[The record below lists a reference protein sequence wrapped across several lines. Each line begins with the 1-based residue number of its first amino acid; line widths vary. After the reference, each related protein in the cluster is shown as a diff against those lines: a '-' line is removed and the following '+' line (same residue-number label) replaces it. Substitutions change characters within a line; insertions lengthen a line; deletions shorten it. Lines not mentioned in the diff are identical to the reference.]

1 MQKKIL
7 LAVDDSS
14 PSKRLLQYAVTM
26 SSVITNLHVVLFHIQ
41 PLISLFL
48 QEEAKK
54 KAGAKKELDRIIEKN
69 KAAARA
75 LLDDYKAI
83 LTDRGI
89 SAERI
94 ECITRTRNLGYAK
107 DIIECAQTKLYD
119 AILVGRRGVS
129 GIQKMYSGSVTSDIL
144 EQSQVIPVWLVDGD
158 VPQGDILIAFD
169 GSEAGLRAVD
179 HAGFILGNNPGIN
192 LTLLHVSTTAE
203 NYCEI
208 DLEKEPNAALE
219 AIVARGDKTLMDRFC
234 PKALNALKDAGI
246 PEHRIRIETLTGKR
260 RVGKAIM
267 EFAQKG
273 HFSTLVI
280 GRRGVNKSFFM
291 GSASRYI
298 INKLSD
304 RALWVV
310 P

>member
-7 LAVDDSS
+7 LAVDVSS

>member
-54 KAGAKKELDRIIEKN
+54 KAGAKKDLDRIIEKN

-75 LLDDYKAI
+75 LLDDYKDI

>member
-54 KAGAKKELDRIIEKN
+54 KAGAKKDLDRIIEKN

-75 LLDDYKAI
+75 LLDDYKDI

-192 LTLLHVSTTAE
+192 LTLLHVSTNAE

>member
-54 KAGAKKELDRIIEKN
+54 KAGAKKDLDRIIEKN

-192 LTLLHVSTTAE
+192 LTLLHVSTNAE